1 MLKSPSYKYS
11 YNINIERIICKI
23 NRILLAKIARN
34 GTNVKNDLDL
44 KILEHYVKDHRVRAS
59 ELSATMGI
67 SRETLRSR
75 IRKLI
80 NHDIIKGFVSVVD
93 FRGLGF
99 SVTAFFLLKTNP
111 QEPWLLEQIMILP
124 NCDFIAGITGN
135 FSLLCRFRIRNEETF
150 GKVMYEIDS
159 LMAKSGSRTYR
170 VIRVV
175 DIFKENGFIVKKIPN
190 RIVDEKDLVILN
202 RLVYQKCSKNQYTP
216 ISSLQL
222 ASEVNLSQSS
232 VYKRLKRLEKDRI
245 ILGFSVDVNWARISS
260 NRIGFVMQLKV
271 DFDKINDVASLIAG
285 FPEVSSLYRT
295 TEEYPLLALIQ
306 VQRVADFTRLLLQ
319 CYEIPSIEDT
329 NSLLLLDVPLE
340 RSPASILE
348 KINKKNSDLF

>member
-1 MLKSPSYKYS
+1 MLNSSPYKYS
-11 YNINIERIICKI
+11 YTINIERIICKI
-23 NRILLAKIARN
+23 NRILLAKITWSGTKVRN
-34 GTNVKNDLDL
+34 DVDL

-59 ELSATMGI
+59 ELSATLGI

-80 NHDIIKGFVSVVD
+80 NRDILRGFMSVVD

-99 SVTAFFLLKTNP
+99 NVTAFFLLKTNP

-150 GKVMYEIDS
+150 GKVMYGIDS

-175 DIFKENGFIVKKIPN
+175 DIFKENGFSVLKIPD
-190 RIVDEKDLVILN
+190 RIVDERDLAILN
-202 RLVYQKCSKNQYTP
+202 RLIYQKCSKNQYTP
-216 ISSLQL
+216 LTSLQL

-232 VYKRLKRLEKDRI
+232 VYKRLQRLENDRI
-245 ILGFSVDVNWARISS
+245 ILGFSVDVNWARI
-260 NRIGFVMQLKV
+260 NGDRIGFVMQLKV
-271 DFDKINDVASLIAG
+271 DFNKINDVASLIAG

-295 TEEYPLLALIQ
+295 TEEYPLLALVQ
-306 VQRVADFTRLLLQ
+306 VQRVTDFTSLLLK
-319 CYEIPSIEDT
+319 CYDIPSVEDT
-329 NSLLLLDVPLE
+329 HSLLLLDVPLE
-340 RSPASILE
+340 RSPASLLE
-348 KINKKNSDLF
+348 TINKTTP